1 MTKNR
6 YITVTVTLLLVISVL
21 LNMFILQ
28 SCKKKSDGNKEQ
40 AVETNEI
47 ADTIDTSE
55 QETAKDTETEEEKE
69 TEPHYD
75 PDPKDTE
82 EEAYIPQNN
91 SIFELNEKGAV
102 IGSPADY
109 DSIVI
114 SLGGYSYT
122 AKEYFADNK
131 KAISDWTPAVIKKAV
146 KESRSEFGVSAQYDD
161 NDQLNTLR
169 FSANPDFVSYGS
181 DYGIYTDIAELDF
194 SINGIALGSRVEE
207 MESIFG
213 TNHSIIPYYEGS
225 VRNVYFFENTGS
237 LEFRSLDG
245 VILDIDIYL
254 WA

>member
-21 LNMFILQ
+21 LNMLILQ
-28 SCKKKSDGNKEQ
+28 SCDSKPETKDSQTEEKSANGEADGI
-40 AVETNEI
+40 TDD
-47 ADTIDTSE
+47 DTSHAPITDNIDTS
-55 QETAKDTETEEEKE
+55 
-69 TEPHYD
+69 
-75 PDPKDTE
+75 DTE
-82 EEAYIPQNN
+82 EYIQEDTV
-91 SIFELNEKGAV
+91 IFKFNEKGAV

-131 KAISDWTPAVIKKAV
+131 KAVADWTPTVVKKAV
-146 KESRSEFGVSAQYDD
+146 KESRSEFGVSAHYDD

-194 SINGIALGSRVEE
+194 SVNGIALGSSVQE

-213 TNHSIIPYYEGS
+213 INHSIIPYYEGS

-254 WA
+254 AA